1 MLPGFAMLRFLA
13 AICLTV
19 FALSSFA
26 QAAKPAEKARFD
38 IYEYA
43 VEGNSVLPAIAI
55 EKAVYAFL
63 GPGRSLDDIEAAR
76 VALEKAYQDAGYL
89 TVLVEIPDQRV
100 QEGLVRLRVVE
111 GNVEKLK
118 ITGSRYFS
126 LGQIHAGTPSLAAGN
141 VPQFTEVQ
149 QELAQL
155 SRTPD
160 RRLNPVLRAGKKPG
174 TVEVELQVEDKLPLH
189 GSLEWNNK
197 RSPGTTTGRV
207 EANLRYDNLW
217 QRQHSLALGYITSPQ
232 DRREVKVLTANYTL
246 PVDREK
252 GTALAL
258 FGVFSDSNVP
268 TVQDSQVIGNGT
280 SIGLRYIHPLPGSD
294 RLYHSLSFGGDYK
307 DFKEI
312 RTLDQGRRPIKYSSL
327 AFQYSGTALDSNG
340 QWQIGV
346 GATFGLRSTGEYT
359 VEDCDGVRKDQFD
372 CKRAGAQS
380 NFLAVR
386 IDLARQQALG
396 SGWLLNARLNSQLAE
411 QALISNEQFSAG
423 GVASVRGYLDAERLG
438 DKGVRASLEV
448 ETPSLFG
455 EHWMQLNLLAFYD
468 FAYLRTNQP
477 LPGEA
482 GSSRLAGT
490 GLGLKLKG
498 GKHWVLNAYGARA
511 LRNGSEGNTRSGDT
525 RVHANLAVEF

>member
-13 AICLTV
+13 TICLTL

-26 QAAKPAEKARFD
+26 QAKPAEKARFD

-43 VEGNSVLPAIAI
+43 VEGNSVLPAIAV

-126 LGQIHAGTPSLAAGN
+126 LAQIRAGTPSLAAGN

-189 GSLEWNNK
+189 GSLEWNTK
-197 RSPGTTTGRV
+197 RSPGTRFGRL

-217 QRQHSLALGYITSPQ
+217 QRQHSLALNYIVAPQ
-232 DRREVKVLTANYTL
+232 DSRQVEVLTANYAL
-246 PVDREK
+246 PVDRSS
-252 GTALAL
+252 GSTLAL
-258 FGVFSDSNVP
+258 FGVFSNSDVP
-268 TVQDSQVIGNGT
+268 TVQDSQVIGKGA
-280 SIGLRYIHPLPGSD
+280 SLGVRYIHPLPGSE
-294 RLYHSLSFGGDYK
+294 RFYHTLSFGGDYK
-307 DFKEI
+307 DFKET
-312 RTLDQGRRPIKYSSL
+312 RTIDLGRRPIRYGAL
-327 AFQYSGTALDSNG
+327 ALQYSATAFDGGG
-340 QWQIGV
+340 QWQFGV
-346 GATFGLRSTGEYT
+346 GANLGLRSLGEYT
-359 VEDCDGVRKDQFD
+359 IEDCDGVRKDQFD

-380 NFLAVR
+380 NFAVLR
-386 IDLARQQALG
+386 ADLARQQGLG
-396 SGWLLNARLNSQLAE
+396 GGWLLNARLSTQFSG
-411 QALISNEQFSAG
+411 QPLISNEQFTAG
-423 GVASVRGYLDAERLG
+423 GVDSVRGYLDAERLG
-438 DKGVRASLEV
+438 DKGLRASLEL

-455 EHWMQLNLLAFYD
+455 EHWLQLNLLAFYD
-468 FAYLRTNQP
+468 YAYLRVNQP

-482 GSSRLAGT
+482 PSYALAGS

-498 GKHWVLNAYGARA
+498 GKHWRLYAYGARA
-511 LRNGSEGNTRSGDT
+511 LRAGAEGYTRVGDT
-525 RVHANLAVEF
+525 RLHASLAVEF